1 MSNIFAKYKTNTKV
15 IKVKALDDAEVTIRE
30 LTVNESNEFYKRL
43 VGETNSDG
51 SMNFNYK
58 EMFSIKIDK
67 VASAMIEPKM
77 TAEEL
82 YLLSEGATEAINE
95 ISDAID
101 GFSSE
106 GKKKK

>member
-1 MSNIFAKYKTNTKV
+1 MSNIFAKYQTNTKV
-15 IKVKALDDAEVTIRE
+15 IKVKALDNAEVTIRE
-30 LTVNESNEFYKRL
+30 LTLNESNEFYKRL
-43 VGETNSDG
+43 VGETNADG

-58 EMFSIKIDK
+58 EMFAIKVDK
-67 VASAMIEPKM
+67 VAAAMIEPKM
-77 TAEEL
+77 TSKEL
-82 YLLSEGATEAINE
+82 YLLSESATEAINE

>member
-1 MSNIFAKYKTNTKV
+1 MSNIFAKYQTNTKV
-15 IKVKALDDAEVTIRE
+15 IKVKSLDNAEITIRE
-30 LTVNESNEFYKRL
+30 LTINESNEFYKRI
-43 VGETNSDG
+43 VGEPKADG

-58 EMFSIKIDK
+58 GVFDVKVEK
-67 VASAMIEPKM
+67 VASAMVEPKM

-82 YLLSEGATEAINE
+82 YLLSESATEAINE

>member
-1 MSNIFAKYKTNTKV
+1 MSNIFAKYQTNTKV
-15 IKVKALDDAEVTIRE
+15 IKVKALDNAEVTIRE
-30 LTVNESNEFYKRL
+30 LTVNESNNFYKRL
-43 VGETNSDG
+43 VLEPKADG

-58 EMFSIKIDK
+58 EVFDIKVEK
-67 VASAMIEPKM
+67 VASAMVEPKM

>member
-1 MSNIFAKYKTNTKV
+1 MSNIFAKYQTNTKV
-15 IKVKALDDAEVTIRE
+15 IKVKALDNAEVTIRE
-30 LTVNESNEFYKRL
+30 LTINESNEFYKRI
-43 VGETNSDG
+43 VGEPNADG

-58 EMFSIKIDK
+58 EVFDIKVEK
-67 VASAMIEPKM
+67 VASAMVEPKM
-77 TAEEL
+77 TAEEI

-101 GFSSE
+101 GLSSE

>member
-1 MSNIFAKYKTNTKV
+1 MSNIFAKYQTNTKV
-15 IKVKALDDAEVTIRE
+15 IKVKALDNAEITIRE
-30 LTVNESNEFYKRL
+30 LTVNESNKFYKRL
-43 VGETNSDG
+43 VLAPNADG

-58 EMFSIKIDK
+58 EVFDVKVEK
-67 VASAMIEPKM
+67 VASAMVEPKM

-82 YLLSEGATEAINE
+82 YLLSESATEAINE